1 MPLDNWTVD
10 PAVPEEEEDEHR
22 RKLHSLS
29 KRPRGDDSAAT
40 ASKTRNQKGS
50 GFRVEGKQ
58 QAKQEIK
65 GKRAWPEC
73 GQK

>member
-22 RKLHSLS
+22 RELHALS
-29 KRPRGDDSAAT
+29 KRPRGDDSAAQ
-40 ASKTRNQKGS
+40 AKQGIRRGV